1 MGDLHTWVEDNP
13 KAAGIA
19 SKVVGELAAA
29 GHLTLGPCLR
39 PILEARGGAGLDDE
53 EGAEGEEEDLP
64 PLVAAGVAGE
74 DVLGNVLAAV
84 SGDAV
89 VVMTK
94 ARVAQTGGR
103 RLGASVMGNVLAAV
117 GSIKAAHLI

>member
-1 MGDLHTWVEDNP
+1 MEDNP

-53 EGAEGEEEDLP
+53 EGAEEEDLP

-84 SGDAV
+84 GAGGGWGWGPFQR
-89 VVMTK
+89 T
-94 ARVAQTGGR
+94 RLGR
-103 RLGASVMGNVLAAV
+103 RPWYRGR
-117 GSIKAAHLI
+117 